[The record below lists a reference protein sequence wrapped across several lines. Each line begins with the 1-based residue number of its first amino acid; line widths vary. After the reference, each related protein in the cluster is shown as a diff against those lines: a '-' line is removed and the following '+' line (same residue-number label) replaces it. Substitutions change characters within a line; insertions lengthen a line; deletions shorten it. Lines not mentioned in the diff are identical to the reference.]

1 MKGEKMMKKKTPEEI
16 EKLKEEKEKK
26 IHAWSANKIVI
37 SKEWIEDEQGQIA
50 RNIIRGGVYMCAL
63 GENIGS
69 EQGELRPV
77 IVISNDLIN
86 TSSGNVY
93 VVPLTKNLKKK
104 VRKDAKKQVVKDE
117 NGRVLYLD
125 EPKLQSHYFL
135 KKDKYNFLEY
145 DSAAMAEVSRAV
157 SKIRIKTHLGTL
169 LTGDLQRISTRLEWV
184 LGIKTSN
191 RKK

>member
-1 MKGEKMMKKKTPEEI
+1 MKGKTPQEI
-16 EKLKEEKEKK
+16 EKLKKEKEKK
-26 IHAWSANKIVI
+26 IRTWTEDKIVI
-37 SKEWIEDEQGQIA
+37 SKDWIEDERGQIG

-93 VVPLTKNLKKK
+93 VVPLTKNLKRKVKK
-104 VRKDAKKQVVKDE
+104 DTERQVVRDKD
-117 NGRVLYLD
+117 GRIEYLD

-135 KKDKYNFLEY
+135 KTDKYDFLEY

-157 SKIRIKTHLGTL
+157 SKIRIKTHLGDL
-169 LTGDLQRISTRLEWV
+169 LPGDLKRISTRLEWV
-184 LGIKTSN
+184 LGIKTSS